1 MKMSLIKRE
10 WTDEDCDA
18 WTKEDYLAGFFSAL
32 SYFAWALGIY
42 WAIMLEPE
50 GFVLVAVAA
59 VSTFLTFYII
69 DPKLKV
75 QSETFEKRQL
85 SYLELLHETQRWSLT
100 EDEEK
105 KLEADIKELKGK
117 KGRKAK

>member
-1 MKMSLIKRE
+1 MIRRE
-10 WTDEDCDA
+10 WTEEDCDS

-50 GFVLVAVAA
+50 GFVLVVVAI
-59 VSTFLTFYII
+59 VSTFLAFYII
-69 DPKLKV
+69 DPKLKA

-85 SYLELLHETQRWSLT
+85 QYLELLRNTQSWTMT
-100 EDEEK
+100 EEEEK
-105 KLEADIKELKGK
+105 KLEEDIKELEGK
-117 KGRKAK
+117 KGRKRR

>member
-1 MKMSLIKRE
+1 MIKRE
-10 WTDEDCDA
+10 WTEEDCDSS
-18 WTKEDYLAGFFSAL
+18 TKEDYLAGFFSAL

-50 GFVLVAVAA
+50 GVVLVVVAV

-69 DPKLKV
+69 DPKLKA

-85 SYLELLHETQRWSLT
+85 QYLELLRNTQSWTMT
-100 EDEEK
+100 EEEEK
-105 KLEADIKELKGK
+105 KLEEDIKGLEGK
-117 KGRKAK
+117 KGRKRR

>member
-32 SYFAWALGIY
+32 SYFSWALGIY

-50 GFVLVAVAA
+50 GYVLVVVAA
-59 VSTFLTFYII
+59 VSMFLTFYII
-69 DPKLKV
+69 DPKLKA
-75 QSETFEKRQL
+75 QSEAFEKRQVQ
-85 SYLELLHETQRWSLT
+85 YLELLHDTQRWSLT
-100 EDEEK
+100 EEEEK
-105 KLEADIKELKGK
+105 KLEADIKDLKGK
-117 KGRKAK
+117 KRRKAK

>member
-1 MKMSLIKRE
+1 MIKRE
-10 WTDEDCDA
+10 WSEEDCDA
-18 WTKEDYLAGFFSAL
+18 WTKEDYLAGFFSAI

-42 WAIMLEPE
+42 WAIMLEPI
-50 GFVLVAVAA
+50 GFVLIAVAA

-85 SYLELLHETQRWSLT
+85 HYLKLLHDSQRWSLT
-100 EDEEK
+100 EEETK
-105 KLEADIKELKGK
+105 KLEEEMKELEEAK
-117 KGRKAK
+117 K